1 MQLTQQ
7 TRDLHD
13 RERRKSLLT
22 QSELED
28 PSVKSLRPPLQR
40 TAARFA
46 STAGLGLLP
55 WLAFAGDTPV
65 PDKGDTAWMLTSTM
79 LVILMTIPGLALF
92 YGGMVRSKNV
102 LSVLMQVFVVFS
114 LCIVLWVIYGYSL
127 AFTSGNAFI
136 GSLDKLFLSG
146 VDSTTLAATFSK
158 GVYLP
163 EFVYVCFQATFAAI
177 TPCLIVGAF
186 AERIKFSAVLLFVV
200 MWFTFAYLPI
210 AHMVWFWD
218 GPDAYTNAETAAAA
232 AANAGLLFQWGAL
245 DFAGGTVVHINA
257 GIAGLV
263 GAVIA
268 GKRLGY
274 GTTAMPPHSLPLV
287 MIGAS
292 LLWVGWFGFNVGS
305 NLESNAFAGQVF
317 LNTVLATAVATLVWT
332 LLEWMI
338 RGSPTMLGAAS
349 GAVAG
354 LVAITPACGWVGPMG
369 AIAVGGLGAGLC
381 LLAVNWLKPRLG
393 YDDSLDVFGV
403 HCVGGIV
410 GAVLTGVFADPAL
423 GGAGF
428 YDWVT
433 MEVAPYDMAAQVWI
447 QLKSVLL
454 TLLWSGTVA
463 AIGFTVVKYTIGLRI
478 TDEQEREGLD
488 TVEHGERAYS

>member
-1 MQLTQQ
+1 MTC
-7 TRDLHD
+7 
-13 RERRKSLLT
+13 
-22 QSELED
+22 
-28 PSVKSLRPPLQR
+28 LRPPSLR

-46 STAGLGLLP
+46 TTAGLGLLP
-55 WLAFAGDTPV
+55 WLAFAGDAPV

-114 LCIVLWVIYGYSL
+114 LCIVLWVVFGYSL
-127 AFTSGNAFI
+127 AFTTGNAFI
-136 GSLDKLFLSG
+136 GSLDKILLSG
-146 VDSTTLAATFSK
+146 VDGTTLAATFSK

-163 EFVYVCFQATFAAI
+163 EYVYVCFQATFAAI

-186 AERIKFSAVLLFVV
+186 AERIKFSSVLLFVV
-200 MWFTFAYLPI
+200 LWFTFAYLPV

-232 AANAGLLFQWGAL
+232 SSHAGLLFQWGAL

-263 GAVIA
+263 GAMIA

-274 GTTAMPPHSLPLV
+274 GSTAMPPHSLPLV

-338 RGSPTMLGAAS
+338 RGAPTMLGAAS

-369 AIAVGGLGAGLC
+369 AIVVGGLGAFLC
-381 LLAVNWLKPRLG
+381 LFAVNWLKPRLG

-423 GGAGF
+423 GGAGVF
-428 YDWVT
+428 DYVAMAT
-433 MEVAPYDMAAQVWI
+433 APYDMAAQVWI
-447 QLKSVLL
+447 QTKSVLL
-454 TLLWSGTVA
+454 TLVWSGTVA
-463 AIGFTVVKYTIGLRI
+463 AIAFTVVKYTIGLRI
-478 TDEQEREGLD
+478 TEEQEREGLD